1 MAVNFKPEGYHSV
14 TPYLYIK
21 GAAKA
26 IDFYKTVFGAEE
38 KFRMPNPDGTIGH
51 AEIGIGDS
59 IIMLA
64 DEQPSMGALSPETV
78 GGSPSSIML
87 YIADVDAVVERA
99 VAGGA
104 VVTRPAEDKF
114 YGDRVA
120 GIKDPFSFPW
130 FIGTHIKDM
139 TMDEMI
145 KAGAEAEG

>member
-1 MAVNFKPEGYHSV
+1 MAVHFKPEGYNSV

-26 IDFYKTVFGAEE
+26 IEFYTTVFGAKE
-38 KFRMPNPDGTIGH
+38 KVRMPNPDGTIGH

-59 IIMLA
+59 VIMLG
-64 DEQPSMGALSPETV
+64 DEQPAMGALSPETV

-87 YIADVDAVVERA
+87 YLPDVDAVVERA
-99 VAGGA
+99 VTGGA

-120 GIKDPFSFPW
+120 GIKDPFGFPW

-139 TMDEMI
+139 TLEEMMEAA
-145 KAGAEAEG
+145 KTAE